1 MNKGFSVIVCCYNSS
16 DLLRETINSI
26 CKLKTNEEFKVEVII
41 IDNASTDNTSETAER
56 ILNEN
61 DCPFPYI
68 IETEATP
75 GLSYARKK
83 GVDISEFE
91 YLVFCDDDNRLN
103 ENYLLNAFKI
113 MEDKEEIG
121 ALGGVSRAVS
131 DIEFPEWFDDFKQ
144 SYSVGRQAEASGE
157 IISNMHSL
165 WGAGMVIRKST
176 LTKLYENGF
185 HSLLSDRTGK
195 KLTSGGDS
203 EICYALRLAGWKIWF
218 DESLILEHYLPEK
231 RLTWEYLRKLN
242 RGFGRQKINFDAY
255 LKNFTEGQIKQE
267 DTNWKNKIYFLIKKM
282 RSYGFKKI
290 IRFKSLNTGDPEIIR
305 MEKTI
310 GSLQEL
316 MKLKDEYG
324 NRIIQTGRS
333 KWIGQNNLNSIK

>member
-16 DLLRETINSI
+16 DLLRETILSI
-26 CKLKTNEEFKVEVII
+26 CKLKTIKEFKVEVII

-56 ILNEN
+56 LLNEN
-61 DCPFPYI
+61 KCPFPYEI
-68 IETEATP
+68 EIETTP

-83 GVDISEFE
+83 GVEVSEFE
-91 YLVFCDDDNRLN
+91 YLVFCDDDNRLD

-113 MEDKEEIG
+113 MEDKGEIG
-121 ALGGVSRAVS
+121 ALGGISRAVS

-144 SYSVGRQAEASGE
+144 SYSVGRQSEVNGE
-157 IISNMHSL
+157 ISSNLHSL
-165 WGAGMVIRKST
+165 WGAGMVLRKST
-176 LTKLYENGF
+176 LTKLYANGF
-185 HSLLSDRTGK
+185 HSLLADRTGN
-195 KLTSGGDS
+195 KLSSGGDS
-203 EICYALRLAGWKIWF
+203 ELCYAIRLAGWKIWF
-218 DESLILEHYLPEK
+218 DESLVLEHYLPEK

-255 LKNFTEGQIKQE
+255 LKNFNEDQAKHE
-267 DTNWKNKIYFLIKKM
+267 DTNWKNKIYILIKKM

-324 NRIIQTGRS
+324 IRIIQTGRS
-333 KWIGQNNLNSIK
+333 KWIGQNNLKRLK